1 VRRIDAP
8 ATGVHMSL
16 GEQATKRSYASRS
29 FILSSGSSGSLDR
42 PRNRCV
48 HSLHEEFAH
57 DSSQS
62 GRFRNNREPS
72 NRGPLSHAGPRR
84 GIDGHAPRGPA
95 KARRIEKR
103 RSYRAPKDDPED
115 RFHRRPD
122 QRRPE
127 PIRVSHRAGHG
138 GQHHGR
144 RSALSNFNNGSPF
157 NIQGLGTTV
166 EDLHATP
173 GSKPTRI
180 AQDSRLTGPSE
191 LVTATT
197 DDFAWVS
204 AFTANGLP
212 IVGDTASGGVVDDL
226 TGNGL
231 QQPWGQTFSGTK
243 DIRGVAA
250 FYVSNSTD
258 GSITRIN
265 ITKKAA
271 FTYDKIATGFS
282 VNHGVPGTVLAPAGL
297 TYDARADVLY
307 IVDSNMNRLVAFL
320 HPGNVPVGGIIV
332 NPYGGFGGV
341 SGSSARVVYAGRPLN
356 APISAALLYN
366 GDVVVGNT
374 ANNRLIEI
382 TPTGSAVGNK
392 LLDNGAVGAL
402 FGIAASGS
410 SIANQKIYFNDDN
423 MNTVEVLQQ

>member
-1 VRRIDAP
+1 MIRVNRGGFGITASLPIAALLVMQAAAVGSPVAP
-8 ATGVHMSL
+8 HAVQQSL
-16 GEQATKRSYASRS
+16 GGSKSGGVIGHLKT
-29 FILSSGSSGSLDR
+29 ILKIGSTVDPINGDQNPYGLAIA
-42 PRNRCV
+42 PV
-48 HSLHEEFAH
+48 T
-57 DSSQS
+57 
-62 GRFRNNREPS
+62 
-72 NRGPLSHAGPRR
+72 AG
-84 GIDGHAPRGPA
+84 GIT
-95 KARRIEKR
+95 
-103 RSYRAPKDDPED
+103 
-115 RFHRRPD
+115 
-122 QRRPE
+122 
-127 PIRVSHRAGHG
+127 AGD
-138 GQHHGR
+138 
-144 RSALSNFNNGSPF
+144 LLISNFNNGSPF

-191 LVTATT
+191 LVTGTT

-204 AFTANGLP
+204 AFTANGVP
-212 IVGDTASGGVVDDL
+212 IVGDTASGGVIDDL

-231 QQPWGQTFSGTK
+231 EQPWGQTFSGTK
-243 DIRGVAA
+243 GIRGVAA
-250 FYVSNSTD
+250 FYVSNSSD

-265 ITKKAA
+265 ITKKGA

-341 SGSSARVVYAGRPLN
+341 SGSSARVVYAGKPLN

-382 TPTGSAVGNK
+382 TPTGSEVGNK
-392 LLDNGAVGAL
+392 LLDNGAAGAL

-423 MNTVEVLQQ
+423 TNTVEVLQQ